1 MWKSLMKVTPFETY
15 QTYLSMKSHFTNRKY
30 DFFKY
35 GGKSRATMSSF
46 NKRKD
51 KYWFEK
57 TSRKYSDEEVLNFL
71 LANFVNTDTPQ
82 NLWIGEKINSG
93 ERTYAEWM
101 RRRQSLTYIFKEQSE
116 KLLSETD
123 LENLFNCSKGHPLVL
138 KRYLGGEI
146 SLETLTILEKVF
158 SFVNRFDK
166 KLSDPVWETVSL
178 KIKKYSPFININVF
192 QYKKILKEVINYGS
206 VSYTHL
212 TLPTILL
219 V

>member
-1 MWKSLMKVTPFETY
+1 MKVAPFETY

-71 LANFVNTDTPQ
+71 LSNFVTTDNPQ
-82 NLWIGEKINSG
+82 NLWIGEIINSG

-101 RRRQSLTYIFKEQSE
+101 RRKQSLTYIFKEQSE
-116 KLLSETD
+116 KLLSETE
-123 LENLFNCSKGHPLVL
+123 LGKLFSCSKGHPLIL
-138 KRYLGGEI
+138 KKYLGGEV
-146 SLETLTILEKVF
+146 SLETFVILEKIF
-158 SFVNRFDK
+158 SFGKDFDK
-166 KLSDPVWETVSL
+166 KLDDPVWESVSL
-178 KIKKYSPFININVF
+178 KVKKYIPFININVF
-192 QYKKILKEVINYGS
+192 QYKKILRELINE
-206 VSYTHL
+206 
-212 TLPTILL
+212 
-219 V
+219 

>member
-1 MWKSLMKVTPFETY
+1 
-15 QTYLSMKSHFTNRKY
+15 MKSHFTNRKY

-71 LANFVNTDTPQ
+71 LANFVNADTPQ
-82 NLWIGEKINSG
+82 NLWIGEIINSG

-101 RRRQSLTYIFKEQSE
+101 RRKQSMTYIFKEQSE

-123 LENLFNCSKGHPLVL
+123 LEKLFNCSKGHPLVL

-146 SLETLTILEKVF
+146 SLETLMILEKVF
-158 SFVNRFDK
+158 SFAKDFDK
-166 KLSDPVWETVSL
+166 KLQDPVWETVSL
-178 KIKKYSPFININVF
+178 KLRKYSPFLNINVF
-192 QYKKILKEVINYGS
+192 TYKKVLREIING
-206 VSYTHL
+206 
-212 TLPTILL
+212 
-219 V
+219 